1 MFTASFG
8 IFLFGLIAAA
18 AGGALGAAI
27 GGNYAFGFTGLM
39 ILAAFGVLAAT
50 GSDVWFNYVA
60 FGPFFGP
67 HVAFAGG
74 AAAAAYA
81 ANAKHYK
88 VPNAHLAD
96 SDVPQTG
103 KDVSEPLARL
113 NRPDVLLVGSLFGM
127 AGYAVKIG
135 IDNIPWLGS
144 HTDTVALTVIISGI
158 AARLAFGGSL
168 MNPEKYN
175 AGATS
180 FFEKIAPN
188 AENAWLR
195 YQERPSQFI
204 TIGVLFGMAAGAV
217 SIAISTIDGFAAWA
231 QTLPFAMSA
240 VVIFWLI
247 LGHQMPV
254 QHHATI
260 IAGLF
265 AVKFFPILV
274 GGSEFNWQGA
284 WLDAG
289 AAGAWDSNTWMM
301 AAVTVL
307 LAGVAG
313 AFSMALAEL
322 SARLFYDRGNN
333 HIDPPA
339 MAIWISTILV
349 LGGAGLFNTP
359 TLVS

>member
-18 AGGALGAAI
+18 GGGALGAAI

-39 ILAAFGVLAAT
+39 ILAAFGVKAAT
-50 GSDVWFNYVA
+50 GSSVWFDYVA

-81 ANAKHYK
+81 ANKRHYM
-88 VPNAHLAD
+88 VPNAHLSN
-96 SDVPQTG
+96 SDVAQTG

-113 NRPDVLLVGSLFGM
+113 NRPDVLLMGSLFGM
-127 AGYAVKIG
+127 GGYAVKIG
-135 IDNIPWLGS
+135 IDNIPWLGA
-144 HTDTVALTVIISGI
+144 HTDSVAMTVIISGMT
-158 AARLAFGGSL
+158 ARLVFGGSL

-175 AGATS
+175 AGAS
-180 FFEKIAPN
+180 GFMAKIAPT
-188 AENAWLR
+188 ADHAWLR
-195 YQERPSQFI
+195 SQERPSQFL
-204 TIGVLFGMAAGAV
+204 TIGMLFGIAAGAV
-217 SIAISTIDGFAAWA
+217 SVAVATIDGFAAVA

-240 VVIFWLI
+240 VVIFWLV

-260 IAGLF
+260 VAGLF
-265 AVKFFPILV
+265 AVKFLPIFV
-274 GGSEFNWQGA
+274 GGSEFHWNGA
-284 WLDAG
+284 WFEAG
-289 AAGAWDSNTWMM
+289 KAGAWDSNTWMM
-301 AAVTVL
+301 AALVIL

-313 AFSMALAEL
+313 AISMSLAEL
-322 SARLFYDRGNN
+322 SNRLFYARGNS

-339 MAIWISTILV
+339 MAIWISTILI
-349 LGGAGLFNTP
+349 LGSASLFSGP
-359 TLVS
+359 MLVG